1 MDTNNNGLSIQKQN
15 RVFGTVNRLL
25 VATENAA
32 ILFLGAKLVMANQF
46 SVGMLIAFISY
57 KGKFISRISAL
68 MTWPHLAFG
77 CSAGSTPVRS
87 ATNSSTA
94 RATCAENMNTSAE

>member
-1 MDTNNNGLSIQKQN
+1 MSNIKHHIVFFTGAGISQESGITTFRDKNGLW
-15 RVFGTVNRLL
+15 
-25 VATENAA
+25 ENHK
-32 ILFLGAKLVMANQF
+32 IE
-46 SVGMLIAFISY
+46 
-57 KGKFISRISAL
+57 GKFISRISAL
-68 MTWPHLAFG
+68 ITWPHLAFG